1 MKLLAEVVTSHT
13 AMMALSRRILCLVR
27 SDDDLDYPLAVFSD
41 VVQRVGGGKMFWKRE
56 RRAKLGF
63 FSSFEVIMLSKRA
76 CRTKTKG
83 AGRTTG
89 LLLKQ
94 ALRSKPGN
102 NSRLALHVANAMLL
116 ERKACQL
123 R

>member
-1 MKLLAEVVTSHT
+1 MCGWGENV
-13 AMMALSRRILCLVR
+13 
-27 SDDDLDYPLAVFSD
+27 
-41 VVQRVGGGKMFWKRE
+41 WKRE
-56 RRAKLGF
+56 TKLGF
-63 FSSFEVIMLSKRA
+63 FSSFEVTMLSERA

>member
-1 MKLLAEVVTSHT
+1 
-13 AMMALSRRILCLVR
+13 
-27 SDDDLDYPLAVFSD
+27 
-41 VVQRVGGGKMFWKRE
+41 MFWKRE
-56 RRAKLGF
+56 RSAKLGF
-63 FSSFEVIMLSKRA
+63 FSSFEVITLSEGA
-76 CRTKTKG
+76 CRAKTKG

-102 NSRLALHVANAMLL
+102 NSRLALHMANAMLL

-123 R
+123 